1 MKTEYVPLKR
11 IEWGE
16 NCVRVDLGSH
26 PEYEADMRVVLTHT
40 GSNNDRIGTMSRLY
54 DYENKSGDTSKRI
67 CYFTYPEKFD
77 ELSVQEI
84 VEIARDSYTFLQKE
98 REGRATDPDH

>member
-26 PEYEADMRVVLTHT
+26 PEYEADMRVVLTQ
-40 GSNNDRIGTMSRLY
+40 SKKGTLTISHLY
-54 DYENKSGDTSKRI
+54 NYEEIAEDGDLERMCRFS
-67 CYFTYPEKFD
+67 YSEKFD
-77 ELSVQEI
+77 ELSVEEI
-84 VEIARDSYTFLQKE
+84 VEIARDSYVFLQKE
-98 REGRATDPDH
+98 REGRATYPGH